1 VYRDGSKAVEK
12 KKSYIKMS
20 QFDYT
25 GVEDDENDDN
35 EGIHVSAV
43 YESIN
48 DRESYNTVIDDDQR
62 PQT

>member
-1 VYRDGSKAVEK
+1 
-12 KKSYIKMS
+12 MS

-25 GVEDDENDDN
+25 GVEDDENDEN